1 MQPGDKVY
9 ITSNRSGHR
18 FPIRSTVMLNSVSA
32 PVAYCSRINGSDS
45 GMVYLDEIS
54 KTRPVKQMRVFIFG
68 DRKGDLAYEFKNIGH
83 IVTHEFCSSDPAEN
97 TRLLVENSKDK
108 DLVIAFP
115 EFRSAPMLD
124 YLKTDIFLT
133 LFSLRVKKVCFISEK
148 HFSPLALRPADQNIY
163 IDKILG
169 RKKDFIIKIW
179 HRGLKDIDLTQ
190 LPSDDGRTFRYD
202 IARRMVEAWTQ
213 FTLRSNTKF

>member
-32 PVAYCSRINGSDS
+32 PIAYCSRINGSDS

-54 KTRPVKQMRVFIFG
+54 TVRPAKQMKVFIFG
-68 DRKGDLAYEFKNIGH
+68 DRKGDLAYQFKEVGH
-83 IVTHEFCSSDPAEN
+83 LVTHEFCSGDPAEN
-97 TRLLVENSKDK
+97 TRLLVENSKDV

-115 EFRSAPMLD
+115 EFRNGYMLD

-133 LFSLRVKKVCFISEK
+133 LFSLRVKKICFIAEK
-148 HFSPLALRPADQNIY
+148 HFAPLALRPADQNITP
-163 IDKILG
+163 DKLLG
-169 RKKDFIIKIW
+169 RKLDTMIKIW

-190 LPSDDGRTFRYD
+190 IPSDDGRTFRYD